1 MAMKIRFN
9 GLALALLAVALAAL
23 AVLGI
28 SFLPFF
34 MGEVWGPLW
43 GVEWQP
49 EGVSRSFGRVGPL
62 CGVSQWPALLAIPV
76 ASALVLSFLVLSVGL
91 ALILWRRNGLRLR

>member
-1 MAMKIRFN
+1 MKIRLN
-9 GLALALLAVALAAL
+9 GLALVLLAGVLAIV

-43 GVEWQP
+43 GVEWWPQ
-49 EGVSRSFGRVGPL
+49 GGARSFGRVGPL

-76 ASALVLSFLVLSVGL
+76 SSVLVLSFLVLSVGL
-91 ALILWRRNGLRLR
+91 VLILWRSNGLRGR